1 MPARTR
7 HEAKESSS
15 MKIQWGTGLVIV
27 FGLFVAAVLAVVAF
41 AMTRRVELVTDGYYE
56 KGLAY
61 QRQIDRID
69 RTRKEGVEV
78 GVEVVPEGVLLRFPR
93 SSAET
98 AGDVLAYRPDDRS
111 LDFTLP
117 VGVDAEGRMLIP
129 RGKLASGAWRVQI
142 TWARLG
148 EEYYHEVRVTIP

>member
-1 MPARTR
+1 
-7 HEAKESSS
+7 
-15 MKIQWGTGLVIV
+15 MKIHWGTRLVIV

-69 RTRKEGVEV
+69 RTRKEGVAV
-78 GVEVVPEGVLLRFPR
+78 GVEVVPEGVVLKFPG
-93 SSAET
+93 SSSGT
-98 AGDVLAYRPDDRS
+98 TGDVLAYRPDDRS

-117 VGVDAEGRMLIP
+117 VGIDAEGRMLIP
-129 RGKLASGAWRVQI
+129 RGKLSGGLWRIQI
-142 TWARLG
+142 TWTRLG
-148 EEYYHEVRVTIP
+148 EEYYHEAKVSLP

>member
-1 MPARTR
+1 
-7 HEAKESSS
+7 
-15 MKIQWGTGLVIV
+15 MKIHWGTRLVIV

-69 RTRKEGVEV
+69 RTRKEGVAV
-78 GVEVVPEGVLLRFPR
+78 GVEVLPEGISLKFPGT
-93 SSAET
+93 SAET
-98 AGDVLAYRPDDRS
+98 TGDVLAYRPDDRS
-111 LDFTLP
+111 LDFTVP

-129 RGKLASGAWRVQI
+129 RGKLTSGVWRVQI

-148 EEYYHEVRVTIP
+148 EELYHEAKVNVP

>member
-1 MPARTR
+1 
-7 HEAKESSS
+7 
-15 MKIQWGTGLVIV
+15 MKIHWGTRLVIV

-69 RTRKEGVEV
+69 RTHKEGVVV
-78 GVEVVPEGVLLRFPR
+78 GVEVLPEGVLLKFPG
-93 SSAET
+93 SSAGT
-98 AGDVLAYRPDDRS
+98 TGDVLAYRPDDRS

-117 VGVDAEGRMLIP
+117 VGIDVEGRMLIP
-129 RGKLASGAWRVQI
+129 RGKLSGGLWRIQI
-142 TWARLG
+142 TWMRLG
-148 EEYYHEVRVTIP
+148 EEFYHEAKVSLP